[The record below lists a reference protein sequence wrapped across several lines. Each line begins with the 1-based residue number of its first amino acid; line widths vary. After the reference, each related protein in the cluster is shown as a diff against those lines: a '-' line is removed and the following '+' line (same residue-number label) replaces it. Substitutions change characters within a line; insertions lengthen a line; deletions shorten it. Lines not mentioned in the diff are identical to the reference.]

1 MCQPEGTGGKMENRY
16 LWQSAYLAAVFEIN
30 DCRIAS
36 RILAAFSA
44 IEQRLLNPVGYV
56 ELKDLHRAHDGL
68 EKMCVDIPGVT
79 SAQGRRSN

>member
-1 MCQPEGTGGKMENRY
+1 MKNRY
-16 LWQSAYLAAVFEIN
+16 PWQSAYLAAVFETN
-30 DCRIAS
+30 DS
-36 RILAAFSA
+36 RIGSRIIAAFSA

-79 SAQGRRSN
+79 SLQRYRSN